1 MTICPVALVV
11 GCRKCLAFN
20 LCPAKGIIGDFKKE
34 SSDQAARGKAGDA
47 SKNGE
52 KK

>member
-34 SSDQAARGKAGDA
+34 ISGPAASDKAEGA